1 MVRPI
6 HLVQPV
12 RHPVRNAVRS
22 PKKPAATPTASIT
35 ERPKAN
41 VKSTPKGSE
50 KATGQRVHTTA
61 SYHVP
66 SRDELLAE
74 VRQALATGLDET
86 VAWYREQMPA
96 HYFQVTPPS
105 EQSFHVQLL
114 HSLRTA
120 QDPRLTV
127 IDDPRHGKLLVLGSP
142 ARHSLAEVIP
152 VVAGH
157 QGATN
162 HDISRIELH
171 TAHDRSVFL
180 YAFGYGP
187 ITVPVGFDLSAH
199 REAILHEA
207 CGRETSCS
215 VAAKRYLDAVDQG
228 YLARSRVDRV
238 VRHVLAWARL
248 DRPEDLYVQS
258 DQPSDTTATRILLA
272 AGGVTM
278 WPLLKHIAQV
288 LTRHRLSFERG
299 YLDWV
304 PAVTPVVTSDP
315 TNKALIATIYVYDA
329 AGKTLSGKVAAA
341 IESDLLAVRDQYA
354 DALSATYTNGVYGL
368 TELATLRAAA
378 CAASYLIGPDYP
390 YLDISDIADEALLK
404 HPLLGHAIAQLLASR
419 FQPGHTCKP
428 QTWQRVYGEVLAQAH
443 AVEVPAQALVLE
455 AMIKVIAGVQA
466 TNAWRPGRL
475 GLAFKLAPELLPAGR
490 FPQQPFGIFFFFGPH
505 ARGFHVRFRAS
516 ARGGLRLLIPKNPMH
531 YALARQGVLKE
542 VYDLAWAQQLK
553 NKDIPEGGSKCIA
566 LVELGADPD
575 AAVKQVVDAFLDLL
589 VPASRAPE
597 VIGPFGASRVPD
609 LIFLGPDENMTP
621 ARIVWVTNRAHE
633 RGLPHHATLMSSKPG
648 AGINHKEFGVTSEGI
663 FSWLRV
669 VLPLI
674 GISGKQP
681 YSLKITGGPDGDL
694 GGNLLKILHRE
705 HGARVRVVAIGDG
718 SGAAYDPH
726 GLDWRELLR
735 LVREGKGIAA
745 FDAAKLTPASRK
757 AGAKVVSAADRDGE
771 QFRNQL
777 HNVVAADVFI
787 PCGGRPNSIHDGNWR
802 DFLSDG
808 KPTAKAMIEGANIF
822 VTSQA
827 RHELEDAGLLVIKD
841 SSANKGGV
849 ICSSYEVLAG
859 LVLEDV
865 EFLSIKKVFV
875 KEVVDI
881 IRARAESEA
890 KALISAW
897 KRRAG
902 RVRLSDL
909 SQQISAE
916 INRVNG
922 LIEGFITD
930 HLADKDLQSTW
941 TNHLEGHCPASL
953 LQWRERLHTRIPRE
967 HRVAIL
973 AKRLA
978 SRMVYQEGLTWCTTY
993 LADGDRLWETLRTYL
1008 DAEREV
1014 AEVCQ
1019 RLAALDLPDGATM
1032 LRVVRTGA
1040 QRELVRRR
1048 LGNEF

>member
-1 MVRPI
+1 MARPI
-6 HLVQPV
+6 
-12 RHPVRNAVRS
+12 RS
-22 PKKPAATPTASIT
+22 KTPAATPVSMPGAKPSASLP
-35 ERPKAN
+35 ERS
-41 VKSTPKGSE
+41 KSTAKESSKE
-50 KATGQRVHTTA
+50 KVERVHTTA
-61 SYHVP
+61 RYQAP
-66 SRDELLAE
+66 SHDELLTE

-105 EQSFHVQLL
+105 EQTFHVQLL

-142 ARHSLAEVIP
+142 ERHSLAEVIP

-187 ITVPVGFDLSAH
+187 VTVPVGFDLNAH
-199 REAILHEA
+199 RSAILREA

-215 VAAKRYLDAVDQG
+215 LAAKRYLDAVDQG

-329 AGKTLSGKVAAA
+329 AGKTLSSKVVAA

-378 CAASYLIGPDYP
+378 CAAGYLIGPDYP

-404 HPLLGHAIAQLLASR
+404 HPALGHAIANLLASR
-419 FQPGHTCKP
+419 FRPGHTCKA
-428 QTWQRVYGEVLAQAH
+428 QTWQRTYGEVLAQAH
-443 AVEVPAQALVLE
+443 AVEIPAQALVLE

-466 TNAWRPGRL
+466 TNAWRTGRL

-516 ARGGLRLLIPKNPMH
+516 ARGGLRLLIPKNPTH
-531 YALARQGVLKE
+531 YAMARQGVLKE

-589 VPASRAPE
+589 VPASRAPD

-621 ARIVWVTNRAHE
+621 ARIVWVTNRAQE

-674 GISGKQP
+674 GIADKQP

-718 SGAAYDPH
+718 TGAAYDPN

-745 FDAAKLTPASRK
+745 FDPAKLTPASRK
-757 AGAKVVSAADRDGE
+757 AGAKVVAATDRDGE

-777 HNVVAADVFI
+777 HNTVAADVFI

-822 VTSQA
+822 ITPQA
-827 RHELEDAGLLVIKD
+827 RRELEDAGLLVIKD

-865 EFLSIKKVFV
+865 EFLSIKADFV
-875 KEVVDI
+875 KEVVGI

-941 TNHLEGHCPASL
+941 TGHLEGHCPASL

-973 AKRLA
+973 SKRLA
-978 SRMVYQEGLTWCTTY
+978 SRMVYQEGLTWCATY

-1008 DAEREV
+1008 AAEREV

>member
-1 MVRPI
+1 MGRLPR
-6 HLVQPV
+6 LKKSTALPV
-12 RHPVRNAVRS
+12 RKS
-22 PKKPAATPTASIT
+22 PTAPCDSSKRA
-35 ERPKAN
+35 E
-41 VKSTPKGSE
+41 
-50 KATGQRVHTTA
+50 RVHTTA
-61 SYHVP
+61 SYSAP
-66 SRDELLAE
+66 SHDDLLTQ

-86 VAWYREQMPA
+86 VAWYRAQMPA

-105 EQSFHVQLL
+105 EQAFHVQLL

-142 ARHSLAEVIP
+142 ERHSLAEVIP

-157 QGATN
+157 QAAAN

-171 TAHDRSVFL
+171 TARDRSVFL

-187 ITVPVGFDLSAH
+187 VSVPVGFDLSAH
-199 REAILHEA
+199 RAAILHEA

-215 VAAKRYLDAVDQG
+215 LAAKRYLDAVDQG

-258 DQPSDTTATRILLA
+258 DQPADSTATRILMA

-288 LTRHRLSFERG
+288 LTRHRLAFERG

-304 PAVTPVVTSDP
+304 PAVTPTVTSDP
-315 TNKALIATIYVYDA
+315 TNKALIATIYVHGA
-329 AGKTLSGKVAAA
+329 EGRALSAKVIAA
-341 IESDLLAVRDQYA
+341 IEGDLLAVRDQYA
-354 DALSATYTNGVYGL
+354 DALAATYTHGVYGL
-368 TELATLRAAA
+368 TELATLRAMA
-378 CAASYLIGPDYP
+378 CAASYLIGPDHP
-390 YLDISDIADEALLK
+390 YLDVTEIADEALIQR
-404 HPLLGHAIAQLLASR
+404 PVLGHAIAELLATR
-419 FQPGHTCKP
+419 FRPGFTAKP
-428 QTWQRVYGEVLAQAH
+428 VTWQRTYSEVLSQAH
-443 AVEVPAQALVLE
+443 AVEVPAHALVLE
-455 AMIKVIAGVQA
+455 AMIKVIAGVEA
-466 TNAWRPGRL
+466 TNAWRTGRL
-475 GLAFKLAPELLPAGR
+475 GLAFKLSPELLPVGR
-490 FPQQPFGIFFFFGPH
+490 FPQPPYGMFFFFGPH

-516 ARGGLRLLIPKNPMH
+516 ARGGLRLLIPKSPTH
-531 YALARQGVLKE
+531 YAKARDGVLNE

-575 AAVKQVVDAFLDLL
+575 AAVKQVVDALLDLL

-597 VIGPFGASRVPD
+597 VTGPFGASRVPD
-609 LIFLGPDENMTP
+609 LIFLGPDENVTP
-621 ARIVWVTNRAHE
+621 ARIVWVTDRAHE

-648 AGINHKEFGVTSEGI
+648 AGINHKQFGVTSEGI

-674 GISGKQP
+674 GIANRGA

-705 HGARVRVVAIGDG
+705 HGTRVRVVAIGDG
-718 SGAAYDPH
+718 TGAAFDPN

-745 FDAAKLTPASRK
+745 FDAAKLSPASRK
-757 AGAKVVSAADRDGE
+757 SGAKVVPATDREGE

-777 HNVVAADVFI
+777 HNTVQADVFI
-787 PCGGRPNSIHDGNWR
+787 PCGGRPNSINDGNWQEFLR
-802 DFLSDG
+802 DG
-808 KPTAKAMIEGANIF
+808 APTAKAMIEGANIF
-822 VTSQA
+822 VTPVA
-827 RHELEDAGLLVIKD
+827 RRGLEDAGLLVIKD

-859 LVLEDV
+859 LVLDDA
-865 EFLSIKKVFV
+865 EFLSIKPTFV
-875 KEVVDI
+875 KEVVGI

-902 RVRLSDL
+902 QVRLSDL
-909 SQQISAE
+909 SQQISTE

-922 LIEGFITD
+922 LIEGLITE
-930 HLADKDLQSTW
+930 HLTDKDLHATW
-941 TNHLEGHCPASL
+941 TRHLEGHCPASL
-953 LQWRERLHTRIPRE
+953 LTWRERLVTRIPRE

-973 AKRLA
+973 SKRLS
-978 SRMVYQEGLTWCTTY
+978 SRMVYQEGLTWCATY
-993 LADGDRLWETLRTYL
+993 LIAGDRLWETLRTYL
-1008 DAEREV
+1008 DAETEV
-1014 AEVCQ
+1014 AAVCD
-1019 RLAALDLPDGATM
+1019 RLAALDLPDGETM

>member
-1 MVRPI
+1 MASGGDPRYALPEETTMAR
-6 HLVQPV
+6 LPV
-12 RHPVRNAVRS
+12 S
-22 PKKPAATPTASIT
+22 KKPAVQPAAKSTTAS
-35 ERPKAN
+35 RSPSKKA
-41 VKSTPKGSE
+41 E
-50 KATGQRVHTTA
+50 RVHTTA
-61 SYHVP
+61 SYSAP
-66 SRDELLAE
+66 SHNDLLTQ
-74 VRQALATGLDET
+74 VRQSLATGLDET
-86 VAWYREQMPA
+86 VAWYRSQMPA
-96 HYFQVTPPS
+96 HYFQVTPPA
-105 EQSFHVQLL
+105 EQAFHVQLL
-114 HSLRTA
+114 HSLRTG

-142 ARHSLAEVIP
+142 ERHSLAEVIP

-157 QGATN
+157 QAAAN
-162 HDISRIELH
+162 HEISRIELH
-171 TAHDRSVFL
+171 TARDRSVFL

-187 ITVPVGFDLSAH
+187 VSVPVGFDLSAH
-199 REAILHEA
+199 RAAILREA

-215 VAAKRYLDAVDQG
+215 LAAKRYLDAVDQG

-258 DQPSDTTATRILLA
+258 DQPADSTATRILMA

-288 LTRHRLSFERG
+288 LTRHRLAFERG

-304 PAVTPVVTSDP
+304 PAVTPTVTSDP
-315 TNKALIATIYVYDA
+315 TNKALIATIYVHGA
-329 AGKTLSGKVAAA
+329 AGRAVNGKLIAA

-354 DALSATYTNGVYGL
+354 DALATTYTNGVYGL
-368 TELATLRAAA
+368 TELATLRAMA
-378 CAASYLIGPDYP
+378 CAASYLIGPDHP
-390 YLDISDIADEALLK
+390 YLDVTEIADEALILR
-404 HPLLGHAIAQLLASR
+404 PGLGHAIAELLSTRFRPGGTVKSAS
-419 FQPGHTCKP
+419 
-428 QTWQRVYGEVLAQAH
+428 WQRTYADVLAQAH
-443 AVEVPAQALVLE
+443 AVEIPANALVLE

-475 GLAFKLAPELLPAGR
+475 GLAFKLAPELLPVGR
-490 FPQQPFGIFFFFGPH
+490 FPQQPYGMFFFYGPY

-516 ARGGLRLLIPKNPMH
+516 ARGGLRLLIPKSPTH
-531 YALARQGVLKE
+531 YAKAREGVLNE

-575 AAVKQVVDAFLDLL
+575 AAVKQVVDALLDLL

-597 VIGPFGASRVPD
+597 VTGPFGESRVPD

-674 GISGKQP
+674 GIADRQP

-705 HGARVRVVAIGDG
+705 HGARVRVVAVGDG
-718 SGAAYDPH
+718 TGAAFDPN

-745 FDAAKLTPASRK
+745 FDAAKLSPASRK
-757 AGAKVVSAADRDGE
+757 AGAKVVPASDREGE
-771 QFRNQL
+771 QYRNQL
-777 HNVVAADVFI
+777 HNTVQADVFI
-787 PCGGRPNSIHDGNWR
+787 PCGGRPNSIHDGNWHE
-802 DFLSDG
+802 FLHDG
-808 KPTAKAMIEGANIF
+808 APTARAMIEGANIF
-822 VTSQA
+822 VTPLA
-827 RHELEDAGLLVIKD
+827 RRGLEDAGLLVIKD

-859 LVLEDV
+859 LVLDDA
-865 EFLSIKKVFV
+865 EFLSIKATFV
-875 KEVVDI
+875 KEVVTI

-916 INRVNG
+916 INRVNS
-922 LIEGFITD
+922 LIEGLITE

-941 TNHLEGHCPASL
+941 TRHLEGHCPASL
-953 LQWRERLHTRIPRE
+953 LTWRERLITRIPRE

-973 AKRLA
+973 AKRLS
-978 SRMVYQEGLTWCTTY
+978 SRMVYQEGLTWCATY
-993 LADGDRLWETLRTYL
+993 LISGDRLWETLRTYL
-1008 DAEREV
+1008 DAETEV
-1014 AEVCQ
+1014 AAVCE
-1019 RLAALDLPDGATM
+1019 RLAALDLPDGETM

>member
-1 MVRPI
+1 MATQI
-6 HLVQPV
+6 
-12 RHPVRNAVRS
+12 RS
-22 PKKPAATPTASIT
+22 KKSVAKFAGKSARKSAGKSTG
-35 ERPKAN
+35 
-41 VKSTPKGSE
+41 KSTPAGHSQASTAE
-50 KATGQRVHTTA
+50 RIHTTA
-61 SYHVP
+61 SYRTP
-66 SRDELLAE
+66 SHDELLTE

-86 VAWYREQMPA
+86 VAWYRAQMPA

-105 EQSFHVQLL
+105 EQTFHVQLL

-142 ARHSLAEVIP
+142 ERHSLAEVIP

-157 QGATN
+157 QAATN

-171 TAHDRSVFL
+171 TAGDRSVFL

-187 ITVPVGFDLSAH
+187 VSVPGDFDLGAH
-199 REAILHEA
+199 RAAILREA

-215 VAAKRYLDAVDQG
+215 LAAKRYLDVVDQG

-248 DRPEDLYVQS
+248 ERPEDLHVQS
-258 DQPSDTTATRILLA
+258 DQPADGTATRILLA

-288 LTRHRLSFERG
+288 LTRYRLAFERG

-315 TNKALIATIYVYDA
+315 TSKALIATIYVHDA
-329 AGKTLSGKVAAA
+329 AGKNLSAKVVAA
-341 IESDLLAVRDQYA
+341 IESDLLAVRDQYS
-354 DALSATYTNGVYGL
+354 DALSVTYTTGEYGL
-368 TELATLRAAA
+368 TELATLRAVA
-378 CAASYLIGPDYP
+378 CAASYLIGPDHP
-390 YLDISDIADEALLK
+390 YLDVNDIAVEALLRN
-404 HPLLGHAIAQLLASR
+404 PALGHGLAELLATR
-419 FQPGHTCKP
+419 FCPGHTRKEP
-428 QTWQRVYGEVLAQAH
+428 SWQRAHAELLAQAH
-443 AVEVPAQALVLE
+443 AVAIPAQALVLE

-490 FPQQPFGIFFFFGPH
+490 FPQQPFGVFFFFGPH

-516 ARGGLRLLIPKNPMH
+516 ARGGLRLLIPKNPTH
-531 YALARQGVLKE
+531 YAMAREGVLKE

-597 VIGPFGASRVPD
+597 VIGPFGTSRVPD

-674 GISGKQP
+674 GIGDKQP

-694 GGNLLKILHRE
+694 GGNLLRILHRE

-718 SGAAYDPH
+718 TGAAFDPH

-745 FDAAKLTPASRK
+745 FDAAKLTPAARK
-757 AGAKVVSAADRDGE
+757 AGAKVVPATDREGE

-777 HNVVAADVFI
+777 HNTVPADVFI
-787 PCGGRPNSIHDGNWR
+787 PCGGRPNSIHEGNWR
-802 DFLSDG
+802 EFLSNG
-808 KPTAKAMIEGANIF
+808 RPTAKAMIEGANIF
-822 VTSQA
+822 ITSHA

-859 LVLEDV
+859 LVLEDA
-865 EFLSIKKVFV
+865 EFLSIKPAFV
-875 KEVVDI
+875 KEVVGI

-902 RVRLSDL
+902 HVRLSDL

-916 INRVNG
+916 INRVNS
-922 LIEGFITD
+922 LIEGFITE
-930 HLADKDLQSTW
+930 HLADQDLQGTW
-941 TNHLEGHCPASL
+941 TSHLEGHCPPAL
-953 LQWRERLHTRIPRE
+953 LQWRERLLTRIPRE

-973 AKRLA
+973 SKRLA
-978 SRMVYQEGLTWCTTY
+978 SRMVYQEGLTWCATY
-993 LADGDRLWETLRTYL
+993 LADGERLWETLRTYL
-1008 DAEREV
+1008 EAEKEV

-1019 RLAALDLPDGATM
+1019 RLAALDLPDGETM
-1032 LRVVRTGA
+1032 IRVVRTGA